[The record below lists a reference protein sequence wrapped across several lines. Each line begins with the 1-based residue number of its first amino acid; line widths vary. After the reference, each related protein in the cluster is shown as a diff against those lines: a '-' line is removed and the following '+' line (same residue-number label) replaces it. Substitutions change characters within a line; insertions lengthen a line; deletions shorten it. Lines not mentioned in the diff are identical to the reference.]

1 MFSRRTRILLLGA
14 IVTAGLLGV
23 FLLEAPE
30 PTRTVD
36 ELMEDPTSYMER
48 EIAVR
53 GEIVDGSIDENQS
66 VFYLHGSTHTLL
78 IDYID
83 ASVSN
88 GLGDNR
94 TVYAQGVLYYIDGE
108 YVFEAQIIKTSCPS
122 KYEEEIIGE

>member
-1 MFSRRTRILLLGA
+1 MYMFSRRIRILLLGA
-14 IVTAGLLGV
+14 VITLGLLGV
-23 FLLEAPE
+23 ILIEAPE

-36 ELMEDPTSYMER
+36 EVMENPSSYLDR

-53 GEIVDGSIDENQS
+53 GEIVDGSIDANES
-66 VFYLHGSTHTLL
+66 VFMLHGSTFTLQ
-78 IDYID
+78 IDYLD

-94 TVYAQGVLYYIDGE
+94 TVYAQGVMRYIDGE

-122 KYEEEIIGE
+122 KYEEES

>member
-1 MFSRRTRILLLGA
+1 MYSRRTRILLIGA
-14 IVTAGLLGV
+14 VVTLGLLGV
-23 FLLEAPE
+23 LLIEAPE

-36 ELMEDPTSYMER
+36 ELMEEPSVYLER
-48 EIAVR
+48 DIAVR

-66 VFYLHGSTHTLL
+66 VFYLHGSTHTLM
-78 IDYID
+78 IDYLD

-108 YVFEAQIIKTSCPS
+108 YIFEAQVIKTSCPS
-122 KYEEEIIGE
+122 KYEEESMAE

>member
-1 MFSRRTRILLLGA
+1 MYSRRTRILLLGA
-14 IVTAGLLGV
+14 IISIGLLGV
-23 FLLEAPE
+23 LLIEAPE

-36 ELMEDPTSYMER
+36 EIMVEPSSFLER

-66 VFYLHGSTHTLL
+66 VFYLHGSDYSLL

-122 KYEEEIIGE
+122 KYEEEVVTD

>member
-36 ELMEDPTSYMER
+36 ELMEEPTLYMER

>member
-1 MFSRRTRILLLGA
+1 MYSRRTRILILGA
-14 IVTAGLLGV
+14 VITAGLLGV

-36 ELMEDPTSYMER
+36 ELMEEPASYMDR

-78 IDYID
+78 IDYLD

-94 TVYAQGVLYYIDGE
+94 TVYAQGVLSYIDGE
-108 YVFEAQIIKTSCPS
+108 YVFEAQVIKTSCPS
-122 KYEEEIIGE
+122 KYEEDVTVE